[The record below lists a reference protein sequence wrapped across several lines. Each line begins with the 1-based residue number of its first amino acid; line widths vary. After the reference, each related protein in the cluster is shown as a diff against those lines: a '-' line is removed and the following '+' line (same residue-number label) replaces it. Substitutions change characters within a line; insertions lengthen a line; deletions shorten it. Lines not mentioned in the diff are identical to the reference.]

1 MLFRSDYND
10 EDINF
15 LNKVKNFLCFLNP
28 ENFSNI
34 VASGVIIQFILSL
47 KVEIVKYMPIALPGK
62 PVNIIKG
69 IGFNDYFIPII
80 ITLGLIIIFIISSI
94 LVLNRKEM
102 S

>member
-1 MLFRSDYND
+1 
-10 EDINF
+10 
-15 LNKVKNFLCFLNP
+15 
-28 ENFSNI
+28 
-34 VASGVIIQFILSL
+34 
-47 KVEIVKYMPIALPGK
+47 MPIALPGK